1 MNTRLVKLAAVGA
14 ALVALALGGAA
25 WAVAGGG
32 DGEGNATGPDADRAK
47 AAAIAQLGGGKVNAV
62 ERDSEKGATWEVEVT
77 KTSGDTVDVRLDA
90 SYGVVAVDTDSETA
104 DEGGSGG
111 EVDTD
116 SETAD
121 EGGSGGDDA
130 AGDR

>member
-77 KTSGDTVDVRLDA
+77 KASGDTVDVRLDA

-104 DEGGSGG
+104 DDGGGS
-111 EVDTD
+111 
-116 SETAD
+116 
-121 EGGSGGDDA
+121 GDDA
-130 AGDR
+130 AEKD